1 MGRYLVYAIKSM
13 KDGRIYVGMTLDVDK
28 RLNEHNSG
36 HTKSTKGYIPWE
48 LIFYR
53 EVLGRQV
60 ARDLEK
66 YYKSGVGKE
75 YLKTLDLSNG
85 PVVQRIE

>member
-1 MGRYLVYAIKSM
+1 MYYVYAIRSL
-13 KDGRIYVGMTLDVDK
+13 KDNRIYVGMACDVNK
-28 RLNEHNSG
+28 RLREHNSG

-48 LIFYR
+48 LIFVKETISR
-53 EVLGRQV
+53 VE
-60 ARDLEK
+60 ARKAEK

-75 YLKTLDLSNG
+75 YLKELNLANG